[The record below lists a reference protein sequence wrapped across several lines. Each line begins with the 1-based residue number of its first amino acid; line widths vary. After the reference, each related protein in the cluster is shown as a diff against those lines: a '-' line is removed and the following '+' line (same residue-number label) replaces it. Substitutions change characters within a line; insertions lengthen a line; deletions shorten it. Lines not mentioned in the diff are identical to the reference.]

1 MTDFRRSILSL
12 TMERVSVVMNQFPWG
27 KNASIKCL
35 QNNMVN
41 KHHRH
46 KREFKFLFQE
56 YLFHIMEIIS
66 IA

>member
-1 MTDFRRSILSL
+1 MRLDLYVTDFRQRILSL
-12 TMERVSVVMNQFPWG
+12 TMETVSIVMNQFPRG

-46 KREFKFLFQE
+46 KRKFKFF
-56 YLFHIMEIIS
+56 F
-66 IA
+66 